1 MLLKVSNDLVT
12 PSLIRWTDYTV
23 IVPKRSSKDVS
34 PWKHKEVYTQTFNL
48 KSVCV
53 YFQEKST
60 NLVDTS
66 FSWTWQSEVLLTFVQ
81 QNRQKMSIK
90 CQIYLEL
97 SIHFSYVYLVIYVNA
112 YNALF

>member
-1 MLLKVSNDLVT
+1 MIT
-12 PSLIRWTDYTV
+12 
-23 IVPKRSSKDVS
+23 PKRSSKDVS

-60 NLVDTS
+60 NLVDSS
-66 FSWTWQSEVLLTFVQ
+66 FSWTWQSDVLLIFVQ

-90 CQIYLEL
+90 CQIYLKL
-97 SIHFSYVYLVIYVNA
+97 PIHFSYGNLVSYVNA